1 LFLTSEKPAHNVLQ
15 EQNGSD
21 AVHTNKCDTG
31 DGEERNVDRQLIQ
44 FGDKNY
50 EINLE
55 NLLSAKASEPR
66 KGFTAV
72 DIFHCGEMTREIP
85 IRPFPKE

>member
-1 LFLTSEKPAHNVLQ
+1 
-15 EQNGSD
+15 
-21 AVHTNKCDTG
+21 
-31 DGEERNVDRQLIQ
+31 VDRQLIQ
-44 FGDKNY
+44 LGDKNY

-66 KGFTAV
+66 KDFIAV
-72 DIFHCGEMTREIP
+72 DIFHCGQMTGEIP